1 MMGVGRVALGMLL
14 KLSSV
19 MGPEQSWANPGAWGP
34 WFGSLQSSTSVFI
47 GVSSVNCSVVSD
59 SLWPHGLEPTRL
71 LCSWDSP
78 SKNTGVGRHSLLQ
91 GISRPRDRTQIS
103 CNVGRFITVW
113 ATRKAHFY
121 RWGNKFRV
129 WELESSALST
139 TPRWSPTR
147 RSISFPRLWMFCPG
161 PVMHSERA
169 QNWGSD
175 IPGSE
180 GWLYT
185 SLPCTLGR
193 LLNCTELPLHLPS
206 RDTVHILDLS
216 HAQKCLV
223 YDLGSVYVS
232 ALFQASNWIFE

>member
-1 MMGVGRVALGMLL
+1 
-14 KLSSV
+14 
-19 MGPEQSWANPGAWGP
+19 
-34 WFGSLQSSTSVFI
+34 
-47 GVSSVNCSVVSD
+47 
-59 SLWPHGLEPTRL
+59 
-71 LCSWDSP
+71 
-78 SKNTGVGRHSLLQ
+78 
-91 GISRPRDRTQIS
+91 
-103 CNVGRFITVW
+103 
-113 ATRKAHFY
+113 
-121 RWGNKFRV
+121 
-129 WELESSALST
+129 
-139 TPRWSPTR
+139 
-147 RSISFPRLWMFCPG
+147 MFCPG

-232 ALFQASNWIFE
+232 ALFQASN